1 MSFKF
6 PREPRSRFGPLRRWR
21 AGLVRSVQVIRPQ
34 AATALQVERLVDRLV
49 GQPPVRSQD
58 APGAAGSR
66 VSWGG
71 SRSRRRNSTS
81 RASAESTAR
90 QRALGDTHAGVSP
103 APRRRPGN
111 GGGRRSG
118 RPPATRSTPD
128 GQDPSRH
135 RSGSDPTRSPAR
147 TPHAPPTTVVHPAST
162 PSSSRT
168 INRHPTSPVLQS
180 PAETG
185 AQTGRS
191 HFVAYTWVDEHVCNL
206 PSNNR
211 GLLRHQA
218 ISSPPSS
225 GLQ

>member
-103 APRRRPGN
+103 APQRPPGSA
-111 GGGRRSG
+111 GDHRHT
-118 RPPATRSTPD
+118 RPPAPRSRLD
-128 GQDPSRH
+128 SQDPSRP
-135 RSGSDPTRSPAR
+135 RLGCGPMRFPARSPR
-147 TPHAPPTTVVHPAST
+147 APPTTDVLPTST
-162 PSSSRT
+162 LSNSPT
-168 INRHPTSPVLQS
+168 INRHPTSPVLGW
-180 PAETG
+180 PAESRPCLG
-185 AQTGRS
+185 SAQT
-191 HFVAYTWVDEHVCNL
+191 N
-206 PSNNR
+206 
-211 GLLRHQA
+211 
-218 ISSPPSS
+218 SSA
-225 GLQ
+225 